1 MSLGT
6 AVVILAVYDFLVEM
20 ASGCG
25 KQRRHFEPFVQSVV
39 QLQVEQVVQKGL
51 DKGVFQMG
59 RCPSL
64 AAALSW
70 AIYGAAISAL
80 RSGDSKDGRAAIRRC
95 AARSRQAPQ
104 IPSASPMTCMRCSC
118 PC

>member
-39 QLQVEQVVQKGL
+39 QMQVEQVVQKGL

-70 AIYGAAISAL
+70 AIYGAAI
-80 RSGDSKDGRAAIRRC
+80 RRC

-104 IPSASPMTCMRCSC
+104 IPSASSMTCMRCSC

>member
-39 QLQVEQVVQKGL
+39 QMQVEQVVQKGL

-70 AIYGAAISAL
+70 AIYGAAITAL
-80 RSGDSKDGRAAIRRC
+80 RSAEPAGTADSERFVDDVYALLLPLLMPNGAG
-95 AARSRQAPQ
+95 
-104 IPSASPMTCMRCSC
+104 ASHAE
-118 PC
+118 